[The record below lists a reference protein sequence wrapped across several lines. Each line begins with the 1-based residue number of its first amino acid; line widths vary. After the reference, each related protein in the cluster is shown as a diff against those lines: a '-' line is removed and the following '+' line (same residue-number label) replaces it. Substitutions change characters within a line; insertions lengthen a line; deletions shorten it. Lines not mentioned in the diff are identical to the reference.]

1 MAHVHVCTKG
11 TLKEQKS
18 LLRPEDSAKRTPQT
32 AFASEFQNLSFR
44 IRRISIRHAQIVSSL
59 GGCAARRFTGFSFRG
74 ADVVH
79 RSGFAACYG
88 TIKSLFSSMRCLFAI
103 AGS

>member
-32 AFASEFQNLSFR
+32 AFASEFQ
-44 IRRISIRHAQIVSSL
+44 ISIRHAQIVSSL
-59 GGCAARRFTGFSFRG
+59 GGCAARRFSGFSFRG

-88 TIKSLFSSMRCLFAI
+88 TIKSLFSSMRCLLAI